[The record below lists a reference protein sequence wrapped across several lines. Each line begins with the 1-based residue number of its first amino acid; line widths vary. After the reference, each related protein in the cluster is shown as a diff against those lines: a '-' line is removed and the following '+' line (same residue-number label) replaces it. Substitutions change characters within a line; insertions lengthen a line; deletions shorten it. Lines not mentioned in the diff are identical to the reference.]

1 MTKFSL
7 FKRINPALVCAAL
20 ILTGNSTHAAD
31 IRVNAGTTW
40 VLGPTADPSV
50 LTHTVDGI
58 VQVSLLG
65 NCAFHADVLVGLPAS
80 PDQPYTL
87 KGTFTFTSAD
97 GTTTLNADA
106 VGTGTPDLA
115 NVSFL
120 NFQYHVTFTGGS
132 GQFVRARGEAEIDGA
147 ALFTSASAGK
157 ATWTLKGH
165 VLGVNQGKKQTK
177 IFGPNRS
184 ATSH

>member
-7 FKRINPALVCAAL
+7 FKQFSPALVFAAL

-40 VLGPTADPSV
+40 ILGPTADPAV

-65 NCAFHADVLVGLPAS
+65 NCTFHADVLVGLPAG
-80 PDQPYTL
+80 PGQPYTL
-87 KGTFTFTSAD
+87 SGTFTFTSAD

-106 VGTGTPDLA
+106 VGTATPDPA
-115 NVSFL
+115 NAGFL
-120 NFQYHVTFTGGS
+120 NFRYHVSFTGGTGS
-132 GQFVRARGEAEIDGA
+132 FAKARGEADSDGA

-165 VLGVNQGKKQTK
+165 VLGINQGKK
-177 IFGPNRS
+177 
-184 ATSH
+184 